1 LGIGRVGIPSS
12 ILLLQNSRKITKNG
26 RSEGVLFRA
35 TSRQLRKIR
44 LIAPRSLAAP
54 SPRDA
59 QWWARWPARRG
70 RERCGDGTG
79 ALDGCARRQPPKN
92 TRSHNLRCMI
102 IYSTPSRD
110 TPICA
115 RSPKHSTDNQQQ
127 QHPPSSST
135 QHPRQE
141 HPFTTATTEIPMASA
156 KTMPPWDEQ
165 LFDDDENLPVRDSA
179 LCC

>member
-1 LGIGRVGIPSS
+1 
-12 ILLLQNSRKITKNG
+12 
-26 RSEGVLFRA
+26 
-35 TSRQLRKIR
+35 
-44 LIAPRSLAAP
+44 
-54 SPRDA
+54 
-59 QWWARWPARRG
+59 
-70 RERCGDGTG
+70 
-79 ALDGCARRQPPKN
+79 
-92 TRSHNLRCMI
+92 MI